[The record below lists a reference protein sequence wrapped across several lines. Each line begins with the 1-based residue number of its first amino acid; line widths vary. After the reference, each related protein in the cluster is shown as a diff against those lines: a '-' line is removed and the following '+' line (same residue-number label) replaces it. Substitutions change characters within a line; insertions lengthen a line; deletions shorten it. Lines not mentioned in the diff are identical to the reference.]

1 MSKNLVLDHQL
12 CFAIY
17 SANNSVIRAY
27 KSELKKFGIT
37 YTQYLVLLVLW
48 EVKNAPVNY
57 IATRLKLDPGSL
69 SPVLKRMQKSN
80 LISKIRKKE
89 DERSVIVTLT
99 SQAKGLEG
107 EVAEIQQKVSC
118 STGLSASEYESL
130 RDSVKELLEN
140 LDQENKKIRFK
151 SVA

>member
-1 MSKNLVLDHQL
+1 MPTNLVLDHQL

-27 KSELKKFGIT
+27 TSEIKKYGIT

-48 EVKNAPVNY
+48 EVKKVPINY
-57 IATRLKLDPGSL
+57 IAARLKLDPGSL

-80 LISKIRKKE
+80 LISKIRKIE

-99 SQAKGLEG
+99 TSAIEFKAT
-107 EVAEIQQKVSC
+107 VAEIQKKVSC
-118 STGLSASEYESL
+118 KTGLSVSEYESL

-140 LDQENKKIRFK
+140 LDQENKKTSFK

>member
-118 STGLSASEYESL
+118 NTGLSASEYESL

>member
-1 MSKNLVLDHQL
+1 MPINLVLDHQL

-27 KSELKKFGIT
+27 TSELKKHGIT

-48 EVKNAPVNY
+48 EVKKAPINY
-57 IATRLKLDPGSL
+57 IASRLKLDPGSL
-69 SPVLKRMQKSN
+69 SPVLKRMQN
-80 LISKIRKKE
+80 ANFISKIRKKD

-99 SQAKGLEG
+99 TSAVELRAI
-107 EVAEIQQKVSC
+107 VAEIQQKVSC

-130 RDSVKELLEN
+130 RNSVKELLEN
-140 LDQENKKIRFK
+140 LDRENNKIRLK
-151 SVA
+151 SIT

>member
-1 MSKNLVLDHQL
+1 
-12 CFAIY
+12 
-17 SANNSVIRAY
+17 
-27 KSELKKFGIT
+27 
-37 YTQYLVLLVLW
+37 
-48 EVKNAPVNY
+48 
-57 IATRLKLDPGSL
+57 
-69 SPVLKRMQKSN
+69 MQKSN

-99 SQAKGLEG
+99 SQAKELED

-118 STGLSASEYESL
+118 DTGLSPSEYESL

>member
-1 MSKNLVLDHQL
+1 LSKNLVLDHQL

-99 SQAKGLEG
+99 SQAKELED

-118 STGLSASEYESL
+118 DTGLSASEYESL

>member
-99 SQAKGLEG
+99 SQAKELED

-118 STGLSASEYESL
+118 DTGLSASEYESL

>member
-1 MSKNLVLDHQL
+1 
-12 CFAIY
+12 
-17 SANNSVIRAY
+17 
-27 KSELKKFGIT
+27 
-37 YTQYLVLLVLW
+37 VLLVLW

-99 SQAKGLEG
+99 SQAKELED

-118 STGLSASEYESL
+118 DTGLSASEYESL

>member
-99 SQAKGLEG
+99 SQAKELED

-118 STGLSASEYESL
+118 NTGLSASEYESL